1 MLHFVGCATAEVFG
15 AQGGRRGS
23 GTEASRV
30 TGGGGNFQL
39 PTTAALQRQRSRMSY
54 WPCWRFYCHGAA
66 IKYGKL

>member
-15 AQGGRRGS
+15 ARRVRVGKRGS

-39 PTTAALQRQRSRMSY
+39 PTTAALQRQRSRM
-54 WPCWRFYCHGAA
+54 
-66 IKYGKL
+66 